1 MKAQTPCPVCGSY
14 SGTLLSS
21 TDGKSGQPLRVLM
34 CDACGL
40 GRQDPLPTEAELAQW
55 YEQHYRQ
62 DYKQATQPSLRH
74 VLRAGRLALQRWQ
87 WARRHQP
94 QFQPLRT
101 LDVGASSGEF
111 VYLMRH
117 LGCQARG
124 IEPHAGYSLHARQHL
139 GLEVATGS
147 LQSQLALQE
156 PGSVDLLS
164 MFHVFEHL
172 TQPIE
177 TLEALR
183 DLLSPNGLL
192 LLEMPDASAF
202 SSPKNVFFRAHTL
215 YFTPHT
221 LDAVMRAAGLEIVA
235 RSYGESANLMVLAR
249 RAEGQAKPA
258 AHSYQPSNAL
268 LEGLHKRKWHRY
280 LVRRVLE
287 GYTFKRLAIAREEKR
302 SAAGHPDAR
311 TLLDSLY
318 SQAVRISS
326 GGTK

>member
-14 SGTLLSS
+14 LGTLLSS

-34 CDACGL
+34 CDGCGL
-40 GRQDPLPTEAELAQW
+40 GLQDPLPSEAELAQW
-55 YEQHYRQ
+55 YERHYRQ
-62 DYKQATQPSLRH
+62 DYKQASQPSLRH
-74 VLRAGRLALQRWQ
+74 VLRAARLALQRWQ
-87 WARRHQP
+87 WASRHQP
-94 QFQPLRT
+94 HLQPQRT

-117 LGCQARG
+117 LGFQARG

-139 GLEVATGS
+139 GLDVATGS

-177 TLEALR
+177 TLQALR
-183 DLLSPNGLL
+183 NLLSPKGLL

-249 RAEGQAKPA
+249 RAQGLADTVAP
-258 AHSYQPSNAL
+258 SYQPSNAL

-280 LVRRVLE
+280 LLRRVLE
-287 GYTFKRLAIAREEKR
+287 GHALKRLAIAREEKH
-302 SAAGHPDAR
+302 SAAGYPDAR

-318 SQAVRISS
+318 SQALAQKA
-326 GGTK
+326 TLTA